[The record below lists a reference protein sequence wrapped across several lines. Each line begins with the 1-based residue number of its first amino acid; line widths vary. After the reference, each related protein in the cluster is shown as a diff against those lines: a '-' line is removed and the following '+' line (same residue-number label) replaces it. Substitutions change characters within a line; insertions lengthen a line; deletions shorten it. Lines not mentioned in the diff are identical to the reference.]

1 MASLPYECV
10 KNYIKK
16 QKLHN
21 FSKDSNS
28 IEAGQASI
36 TTPKIDI
43 SPEGLRLFKILE
55 QHEGTSCNLL
65 EDFKDDTR
73 KVNEYDELHYSSQEK
88 YYPDEQNI
96 GIAAEKIVSIYGSCP
111 ICKANTLSLFS
122 NPNMPVVDLICTN
135 PDHNINNGPRLWQVK
150 ASSTNNY
157 FNNEFITVGSKRWG
171 KSIHENV
178 DNKDFLLGY
187 ICLKMDE
194 NVGDQ
199 NYTIYKSSSFIL
211 FPDLDLKPTGESNLE
226 PYYSYLTEEEKLKL
240 NLSRYKKK
248 DVIRHNNCKRI
259 GIDLLLKQRSG
270 ELEIINANRDIS
282 VNKDGLAKYFPN
294 NSKRKIDGLSGGV
307 YKYKIKY
314 TY

>member
-1 MASLPYECV
+1 MASLPLGCV
-10 KNYIKK
+10 KEYIKK
-16 QKLHN
+16 QKIYKL
-21 FSKDSNS
+21 SKDPNS
-28 IEAGQASI
+28 AETGQVSI

-43 SPEGLRLFKILE
+43 SPEGQKLFKMLE

-65 EDFKDDTR
+65 KDFEDDTR
-73 KVNEYDELHYSSQEK
+73 KVNEHDKLHYSLQEK

-111 ICKANTLSLFS
+111 ICNANTLSLFS

-135 PDHNINNGPRLWQVK
+135 HNHDINNGPRLWQVK
-150 ASSTNNY
+150 ASSTDNY
-157 FNNEFITVGSKRWG
+157 FNNKFITVGSKHWG

-199 NYTIYKSSSFIL
+199 NYTIHKSSSFIL
-211 FPDLDLKPTGESNLE
+211 FPDLDPKPTGESNLE
-226 PYYSYLTEEEKLKL
+226 QKPYYSYLTEEEKLKL

-248 DVIRHNNCKRI
+248 DVIRHNNCKII
-259 GIDLLLKQRSG
+259 GIDLLLEQRSG
-270 ELEIINANRDIS
+270 ELEIINHGIS

-294 NSKRKIDGLSGGV
+294 NNKRKIDGLSGGV